1 MKTGGRKGFTLIEL
15 LVVVGIIGLLAAVAV
30 PRYRNLLE
38 KANLGATMGNL
49 SSLRSSLSIYYATN
63 MNFPSSIDPAAE
75 PAFADALNGDI
86 PYVKAKY
93 PAEAPPFGRE
103 VTVSNAEGPVI
114 KGTGWFYNYLHGVV
128 LINSTAL
135 DIQGNIYSAY

>member
-15 LVVVGIIGLLAAVAV
+15 LVVVGIIGILAAVAV
-30 PRYRNLLE
+30 PKYRNLLE

-63 MNFPSSIDPAAE
+63 MVFPGSIDPAEE
-75 PAFADALNGDI
+75 PAFAEALNGDM
-86 PYVKAKY
+86 PFVKAKY
-93 PAEAPPFGRE
+93 PADAPPYGRE
-103 VTVSNAEGPVI
+103 VTVSDAEGPSI
-114 KGTGWFYNYLHGVV
+114 KGTGWFYNNLHGVV
-128 LINSTAL
+128 LINSTAR